1 MRKPDPYIKNF
12 EEHTVLWQENI
23 EKYGPITL
31 PAEYTHYIQDNALQL
46 LVRLARYK
54 FVAKNLK
61 KTDRVFEIGS
71 GTGFGAQFLAQH
83 CLFVKGIEFKKDEI
97 ARANSIK
104 RRSNVEYIQG
114 DFFDLDDKEKFDV
127 IVNLD
132 VIEHMPE
139 DIGEKLIAK
148 TTNHLSKNGM
158 MIIGTPSIYSFPYQG
173 PQSRA
178 AHVKCYDQEEL
189 LKIVDR
195 HYGRTLA
202 FSMNDEMVH
211 TGFSKLAWYYF
222 VVAFYPKIDQP
233 C

>member
-1 MRKPDPYIKNF
+1 MRKPDPYIKNAQK
-12 EEHTVLWQENI
+12 HALVWQESI

-31 PAEYTHYIQDNALQL
+31 PAEYAHYIQDNALQL

-54 FVAKNLK
+54 FVARNLK

-71 GTGFGAQFLAQH
+71 GTGLGAQFLAQH
-83 CLFVKGIEFKKDEI
+83 CAFVKGIEFKEEEI
-97 ARANSIK
+97 ARANSIN
-104 RRSNVEYIQG
+104 RRSNVEFIQG
-114 DFFDLDDKEKFDV
+114 DFFDLKAQEKFDA

-139 DIGEKLIAK
+139 DTGEKFIAK
-148 TTNHLSKNGM
+148 TTRHLSKNGM

-173 PQSRA
+173 PRSQA
-178 AHVKCYDQEEL
+178 AHIKCYDQEEL

-195 HYGRTLA
+195 HYGRTMA
-202 FSMNDEMVH
+202 FSMNDEIVH

-222 VVAFYPKIDQP
+222 VVAFYPKKDGL
-233 C
+233 

>member
-1 MRKPDPYIKNF
+1 MPKPDPYIKNA
-12 EEHTVLWQENI
+12 EEHAILWQESI

-61 KTDRVFEIGS
+61 ATDRVLEIGS
-71 GTGFGAQFLAQH
+71 GTGLGAQFLAQH
-83 CLFVKGIEFKKDEI
+83 CAFVKGIEFKQDEI
-97 ARANSIK
+97 ARANAIN
-104 RRSNVEYIQG
+104 RRSNIEFIQG
-114 DFFDLDDKEKFDV
+114 DFFDLGTQEKFET

-132 VIEHMPE
+132 VIEHMPQ

-148 TTNHLSKNGM
+148 TTKHLSPNGM

-173 PQSRA
+173 RRSRA
-178 AHVKCYDQEEL
+178 AHIKCYDQQEL

-195 HYGRTLA
+195 HYGRTIA
-202 FSMNDEMVH
+202 FSMNDEVVH

-222 VVAFYPKIDQP
+222 IIAFYPKGRA
-233 C
+233 